1 MRVKRVR
8 TETTSDRPP
17 PNINFALASASSE
30 CLATVYS
37 SIVSVRF
44 SVRATICVD
53 SLSSELVATLTR
65 PLTLPDRI
73 MERPRGKYTEHWA
86 SKMRALFRF
95 LDKKGV
101 GKSQLTI
108 DGIINTIGGRFKSRL
123 CHCNQMIM
131 AAH

>member
-1 MRVKRVR
+1 M
-8 TETTSDRPP
+8 
-17 PNINFALASASSE
+17 
-30 CLATVYS
+30 YS

-65 PLTLPDRI
+65 PLTLPDCI

-108 DGIINTIGGRFKSRL
+108 DAMLIIINTIGGRFKSRL